1 MSSGHTPHN
10 PHHPG
15 NHSNHGPSA
24 YPAAVERLITE
35 LSGLPGIGRR
45 SAERLAF
52 HVLKSDKETAMGLAR
67 AIADVKKT
75 VRHCSLCFNLTDA
88 DPCPICSGPA
98 RDRTRVLVVEQPK
111 DLIALEQT
119 GMYKGLY
126 HVLMGRLSPIDGIG
140 PGELTIDRLLRRLDK
155 PETNPDGVAVTE
167 IILGTNPNLEGD
179 GTALY
184 LADEAKKRGVGVSR
198 LARGLPT
205 GSQLEFASK
214 AVLADAIEGRQ
225 QVD

>member
-1 MSSGHTPHN
+1 MPSAHN
-10 PHHPG
+10 PQHH
-15 NHSNHGPSA
+15 SQRGPSA
-24 YPAAVERLITE
+24 YPAAVERLIRE
-35 LSGLPGIGRR
+35 LADLPGIGRR

-67 AIADVKKT
+67 AITDVKKT
-75 VRHCSLCFNLTDA
+75 VRHCSVCFNLTDA
-88 DPCPICSGPA
+88 DPCPICAGPA

-119 GMYKGLY
+119 GLYKGLY
-126 HVLMGRLSPIDGIG
+126 HVLMGHLSPIDGVG
-140 PGELTIDRLLRRLDK
+140 PAELTINRLLKRLDK
-155 PETNPDGVAVTE
+155 PESNPDGVAVVE
-167 IILGTNPNLEGD
+167 IILGMNPNLEGD

-184 LADEAKKRGVGVSR
+184 LADEAKKRGVSVSR

-225 QVD
+225 RVD